1 MLPIYCDLRRKVR
14 VTTLLVSK
22 LIASVQSKGKMMKI
36 ILASLLLVVSVYTI
50 TAVFGYLSF
59 FNHVNSE
66 FLLMFEYLSFDD
78 VSTKIQ
84 VVVAKVRYF

>member
-1 MLPIYCDLRRKVR
+1 
-14 VTTLLVSK
+14 
-22 LIASVQSKGKMMKI
+22 MKI

>member
-1 MLPIYCDLRRKVR
+1 
-14 VTTLLVSK
+14 
-22 LIASVQSKGKMMKI
+22 MKI
-36 ILASLLLVVSVYTI
+36 ILASLLLVVTVYTI

-66 FLLMFEYLSFDD
+66 FLLMFEYLNFDD

-84 VVVAKVRYF
+84 VVVAKVRFCSALIYN